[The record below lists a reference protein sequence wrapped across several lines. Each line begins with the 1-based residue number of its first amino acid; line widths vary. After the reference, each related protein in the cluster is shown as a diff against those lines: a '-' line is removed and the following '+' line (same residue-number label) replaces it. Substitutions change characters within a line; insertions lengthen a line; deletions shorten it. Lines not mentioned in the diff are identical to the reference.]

1 MITTCD
7 HKTIG
12 LLMSHSNLSSL
23 YKHRMMNVNTRSV
36 FYLTQLA
43 IPHLKKTQGNVVNVS
58 SVCGLR

>member
-1 MITTCD
+1 
-7 HKTIG
+7 
-12 LLMSHSNLSSL
+12 MSHSNLSSL